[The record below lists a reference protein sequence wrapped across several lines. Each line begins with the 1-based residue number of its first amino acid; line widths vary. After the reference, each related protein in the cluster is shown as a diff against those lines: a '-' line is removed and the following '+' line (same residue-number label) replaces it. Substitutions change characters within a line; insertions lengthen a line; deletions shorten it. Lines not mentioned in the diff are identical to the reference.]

1 MAQIG
6 VDRWV
11 EESGDR
17 RERYTG
23 WTGPIRK
30 RFDKIRPGWGLAIFT
45 LVAALFP
52 LLVSQGG
59 VRIGITV
66 LLLAMLALGLN
77 VVVGWAGLLDLG
89 YVAFY
94 GFGAYFYA
102 IVASNQLPAHWPT
115 WVAIPV
121 IVAATALLGALLSL
135 PSRRLVGDYLAIMTL
150 FFAQVFVEIVR
161 NFQRLPGIS
170 PDFDLTGGPNGITG
184 VEPWR
189 LFGLEF
195 NTFNRNFYLLLGLL
209 VLLIIGLH
217 NIDHSRTGRAWRALR
232 EDELAAGHMTTP
244 VNRLKMLAFAV
255 GAAIAGLTGTIFAA
269 VQVGV
274 FPNNFLLVFLIT
286 IYAALILGGI
296 GSIPGAVAGA
306 VAVAFTPELLRNP
319 GTAGWLFY
327 LGLIAVL
334 AGVFKKWALIAS
346 VAAGVLAFG
355 YLIRQAALSIWD
367 ESILGTA
374 NDTFTGRLLDG
385 WLLILG
391 EHQDVV
397 SNYAFVLAL
406 IGVLGVIV
414 TKGWWRLVVF
424 IPTIYLAIFVWENKL
439 ALQPSVTRQ
448 LLFGGVLMVMMA
460 VRPQGLLGIRRVEIT

>member
-1 MAQIG
+1 VSDIG

-17 RERYTG
+17 HEQYSG
-23 WTGPIRK
+23 WTAPAR
-30 RFDKIRPGWGLAIFT
+30 RLFDSIRPGWRLAGFVF
-45 LVAALFP
+45 LVALFP
-52 LLVSQGG
+52 ILAPQGTVRVGITALLLV
-59 VRIGITV
+59 
-66 LLLAMLALGLN
+66 MLALGLN

-102 IVASNQLPAHWPT
+102 IVASDQLPAHWPS
-115 WVAIPV
+115 WIAIPV
-121 IVAATALLGALLSL
+121 VVVATALLGALLSL

-150 FFAQVFVEIVR
+150 FFAQVFVELVR

-184 VEPWR
+184 VKPWS
-189 LFGLEF
+189 LFGFEF
-195 NTFNRNFYLLLGLL
+195 NTFNRNFYLLLALL
-209 VLLIIGLH
+209 VLLVVGLH
-217 NIDHSRTGRAWRALR
+217 NIDNSRTGRAWRALR
-232 EDELAAGHMTTP
+232 EDTLAAEHMTTP

-255 GAAIAGLTGTIFAA
+255 GAAIAGLTGTIFAS

-296 GSIPGAVAGA
+296 GSIPGAVVGA
-306 VAVAFTPELLRNP
+306 IVVAFAPELLRNP
-319 GTAGWLFY
+319 GTGSWLFY
-327 LGLIAVL
+327 IGLVALLVGTLKKWRLVAGIV
-334 AGVFKKWALIAS
+334 AGVA
-346 VAAGVLAFG
+346 AFG
-355 YLIRQAALSIWD
+355 FLVRQTALTIWD
-367 ESILGTA
+367 DSILGVA
-374 NDTFTGRLLDG
+374 NDTFVARIIDD

-397 SNYAFVLAL
+397 ANYAFVLAVVGGL
-406 IGVLGVIV
+406 AVTV
-414 TKGWWRLVVF
+414 TKGWWRAVVA
-424 IPTIYLAIFVWENKL
+424 IPTIYLAILVWENKL
-439 ALQPSVTRQ
+439 ALQPAVTRQ

-460 VRPQGLLGIRRVEIT
+460 VRPQGILGTRRVEIT

>member
-1 MAQIG
+1 MSQIG

-17 RERYTG
+17 REQHTG
-23 WTGPIRK
+23 WTAPVRRIFGK
-30 RFDKIRPGWGLAIFT
+30 LRPGWGLA
-45 LVAALFP
+45 LFLIIAGAYP
-52 LLVSQGG
+52 LLVSQSG

-102 IVASNQLPAHWPT
+102 IVASDQLPAHWPT
-115 WVAIPV
+115 WIAIPV
-121 IVAATALLGALLSL
+121 IVISTALLGALLSL

-161 NFQRLPGIS
+161 NFQRLPGVE
-170 PDFDLTGGPNGITG
+170 FDLTGGPNGITG
-184 VEPWR
+184 VEPWS
-189 LFGLEF
+189 LFGFEF

-209 VLLIIGLH
+209 ALLMVGLH
-217 NIDHSRTGRAWRALR
+217 HIDSSRTGRAWRAIR
-232 EDELAAGHMTTP
+232 EDTLAAAHMTTP

-255 GAAIAGLTGTIFAA
+255 GAAVAGLTGTIFAA

-274 FPNNFLLVFLIT
+274 FPNNFLLLFLIT
-286 IYAALILGGI
+286 IYAALILGGM
-296 GSIPGAVAGA
+296 GSIPGAVVGA
-306 VAVAFTPELLRNP
+306 VAVAFTPEILRNP

-327 LGLIAVL
+327 LGLIVL
-334 AGVFKKWALIAS
+334 LVVTFKRWPLVAA
-346 VAAGVLAFG
+346 VAAGVAAFG
-355 YLIRQAALSIWD
+355 YLVRQAALAIWD
-367 ESILGTA
+367 EAILGAA
-374 NDTFTGRLLDG
+374 NDTLISRLLDG
-385 WLLILG
+385 WVLILG
-391 EHQDVV
+391 EQKDLV
-397 SNYAFVLAL
+397 SNYAFILAL
-406 IGVLGVIV
+406 AGVLGVIV
-414 TKGWWRLVVF
+414 SQGLWKVVF
-424 IPTIYLAIFVWENKL
+424 IVPTVYLAILVWENKL

-460 VRPQGLLGIRRVEIT
+460 VRPQGLLGTPRVEIT

>member
-1 MAQIG
+1 MSQIG

-17 RERYTG
+17 QERHTG
-23 WTGPIRK
+23 WTGPAR
-30 RFDKIRPGWGLAIFT
+30 RLMDNIRPGWRLVLFL
-45 LVAALFP
+45 LVAAAYP

-66 LLLAMLALGLN
+66 LLLALLALGLN

-102 IVASNQLPAHWPT
+102 IVASDQIPAHWPT
-115 WVAIPV
+115 WIAIPV
-121 IVAATALLGALLSL
+121 IVAASALLGALLSL

-161 NFQRLPGIS
+161 NWSRLPGEPTDI
-170 PDFDLTGGPNGITG
+170 TGGPNGITG
-184 VEPWR
+184 VQPWD
-189 LFGLEF
+189 LFGFQF
-195 NTFNRNFYLLLGLL
+195 NTFNRNFYLLLVLLGLL
-209 VLLIIGLH
+209 IVGLH
-217 NIDHSRTGRAWRALR
+217 NINESRTGRAWRALR
-232 EDELAAGHMTTP
+232 EDTLAAEHMTTP

-274 FPNNFLLVFLIT
+274 FPNNFILVFLIT
-286 IYAALILGGI
+286 IYAAVILGGL
-296 GSIPGAVAGA
+296 GSIPGMVIGA
-306 VAVAFTPELLRNP
+306 IAIAFTPELLRNP

-327 LGLIAVL
+327 LGLIALLVGTL
-334 AGVFKKWALIAS
+334 KKWRRV
-346 VAAGVLAFG
+346 VAVAGGVAVFGVLVRLTTVG
-355 YLIRQAALSIWD
+355 VWGETALGSP
-367 ESILGTA
+367 
-374 NDTFTGRLLDG
+374 NDTFITRFLDG

-391 EHQDVV
+391 SAQDVV
-397 SNYAFVLAL
+397 SNYAFVLAV
-406 IGVLGVIV
+406 IGVLAVIISR
-414 TKGWWRLVVF
+414 GWWRVAALV
-424 IPTIYLAIFVWENKL
+424 PTIYLAIFVWENKL

-460 VRPQGLLGIRRVEIT
+460 VRPQGLLGTRRVEIT

>member
-1 MAQIG
+1 MSDIG

-17 RERYTG
+17 QEQYSG
-23 WTGPIRK
+23 WTAPAR
-30 RFDKIRPGWGLAIFT
+30 RLFDSIRPGWRLGGFVFL
-45 LVAALFP
+45 LALFP
-52 LLVSQGG
+52 ILAPQGTVRVGITALLLV
-59 VRIGITV
+59 
-66 LLLAMLALGLN
+66 MLALGLN

-102 IVASNQLPAHWPT
+102 IVASDQLPAHWPT
-115 WVAIPV
+115 WIAIPV
-121 IVAATALLGALLSL
+121 VVVATALLGALLSL

-184 VEPWR
+184 VTPWS
-189 LFGLEF
+189 LFGFEF
-195 NTFNRNFYLLLGLL
+195 NTFNRNFYLLLALL
-209 VLLIIGLH
+209 VLLVVGLH
-217 NIDHSRTGRAWRALR
+217 NIDNSRTGRAWRALR
-232 EDELAAGHMTTP
+232 EDTLAAEHMTTP

-255 GAAIAGLTGTIFAA
+255 GAAIAGLTGTIFAS

-296 GSIPGAVAGA
+296 GSIPGAVVGA
-306 VAVAFTPELLRNP
+306 IVVAFAPELLRNP
-319 GTAGWLFY
+319 GTGSWLFY
-327 LGLIAVL
+327 IGLVALLVGTLKKWGLVAGIV
-334 AGVFKKWALIAS
+334 AGVA
-346 VAAGVLAFG
+346 AFG
-355 YLIRQAALSIWD
+355 FLVRQTALTIWD
-367 ESILGTA
+367 DSILGVA
-374 NDTFTGRLLDG
+374 NDTFVARIVDG

-391 EHQDVV
+391 QHQDLVA
-397 SNYAFVLAL
+397 NYAFVLTVV
-406 IGVLGVIV
+406 GGLGVTV
-414 TKGWWRLVVF
+414 TKGWWRAVVA
-424 IPTIYLAIFVWENKL
+424 IPTIYLAILVWENKL
-439 ALQPSVTRQ
+439 ALQPAVTRQ

-460 VRPQGLLGIRRVEIT
+460 VRPQGILGTRRVEIT